1 MQMAEKQELELS
13 VIMPCLNEESTVGYC
28 VDEARQF
35 MDNHHI
41 NGEIIVVD
49 NGSDDASV
57 KVATEHGARVVTE
70 YRKGYGR
77 AIRTGLTNSRG
88 KILVVGDADT
98 TYDFLHLEAL
108 YEPLAD
114 GSCDMVIGNRY
125 AGGIE
130 KGAMPWTH
138 KWGVKFLSYCGRKRF
153 GVDVYD
159 FHCGL
164 RAMTREA
171 AKKLSFHTEG
181 MEFATEM
188 IAEAARK
195 NLRIKQVPVH
205 LRKCEYA
212 RKSKLRTIR
221 DGFRHL
227 RYINMQSKVDT
238 TNSKKERLHE

>member
-1 MQMAEKQELELS
+1 MGGGWVVHIKEDQKLELS
-13 VIMPCLNEESTVGYC
+13 IIMPCLNEERTVGYC

-35 MDNHHI
+35 MDEHHI

-49 NGSDDASV
+49 NASEDV
-57 KVATEHGARVVTE
+57 SATVALEHGAKVITE
-70 YRKGYGR
+70 KRKGYGS
-77 AIRTGLTNSRG
+77 AIRTGIANSTG
-88 KILVVGDADT
+88 KVLIIGDADT
-98 TYDFLHLEAL
+98 TYDFGHLEEM
-108 YEPLAD
+108 YQPLAN
-114 GSCDMVIGNRY
+114 GIFDMVIGNRY
-125 AGGIE
+125 AGGFE

-153 GVDVYD
+153 GVEVYD

-164 RAMTREA
+164 RAVTRQAVEQ
-171 AKKLSFHTEG
+171 LSFHTEG

-188 IAEAARK
+188 IAEAAKK

-227 RYINMQSKVDT
+227 RYIFIQEQSEFF
-238 TNSKKERLHE
+238 KK